1 MLNNMTKQKRIVL
14 LIDDEAVI
22 REVGCE
28 MVESLGWLCI
38 TAESGEQGIQLYEEN
53 KENIRLVILDVELP
67 DISGE
72 KVYEILRK
80 KNPGIKVLL
89 SSGYGREYLESRF
102 FKQRMEHFIP
112 KPFQLKKLSHKI
124 NQLIRE

>member
-1 MLNNMTKQKRIVL
+1 MVL

-22 REVGCE
+22 REIGCE
-28 MVESLGWLCI
+28 MVESLGWPCI
-38 TAESGEQGIQLYEEN
+38 TAENGEQGIQLYEEN

-72 KVYEILRK
+72 KVYETLKQK
-80 KNPGIKVLL
+80 KPDIKVLL

-102 FKQRMEHFIP
+102 FKQKMEHFIP
-112 KPFQLKKLSHKI
+112 KPFQLSKLSHKI
-124 NQLIRE
+124 NQLMQE